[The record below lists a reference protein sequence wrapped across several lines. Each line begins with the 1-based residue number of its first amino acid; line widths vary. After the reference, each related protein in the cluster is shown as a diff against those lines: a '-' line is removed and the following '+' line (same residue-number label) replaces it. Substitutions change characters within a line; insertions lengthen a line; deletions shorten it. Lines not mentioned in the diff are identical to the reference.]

1 MSGRPPPDRATR
13 VLLDLDYSRGTPLI
27 IDSPGQGTATVQ
39 LFSEDDLHDCTL
51 DAEIGLL
58 AGADQDRYGLT
69 FRQSAEERYAA
80 CTISPTGKLAI
91 GLVDHGPALVVAE
104 ASLDDMPGF
113 ERGMGARN
121 RVSVV
126 VCGPTATCMVNGVA
140 VAAAILDARYAS
152 GRVGAVLV
160 HTSQA
165 AHVQAGVTWAQA
177 RAILAEAS

>member
-1 MSGRPPPDRATR
+1 VSARPPTDRPTR
-13 VLLDLDYSRGTPLI
+13 VLLDLDYSRSTPLI

-39 LFSEDDLHDCTL
+39 LFSEDDLRDCTL
-51 DAEIGLL
+51 DTEVGLL

-80 CTISPTGKLAI
+80 CTITPTGHLAI

-104 ASLDDMPGF
+104 ASLTDLPGF
-113 ERGMGARN
+113 QPGIGARN

-126 VCGPTATCMVNGVA
+126 VCGPTATCLVNGVA
-140 VAAAILDARYAS
+140 VAAAMLDARYAS

-160 HTSQA
+160 HTSPA
-165 AHVQAGVTWAQA
+165 ADVRAGVTWAQA
-177 RAILAEAS
+177 RAILPEA